1 MELRRVVS
9 VIGGGSGEV
18 VDCVLGWRLK
28 DLSFMVLRDFM
39 MNE

>member
-1 MELRRVVS
+1 
-9 VIGGGSGEV
+9 V
-18 VDCVLGWRLK
+18 VDCVLGWRLKVLGWRLK